1 MYGNATKL
9 DVDFRGLNIILLD
22 YVYIALDHN
31 SLVLDR
37 VYTLTSAEVLAGYL
51 PALTDGVRRAGVV
64 IPWRDNVREGE
75 GGTWKHFDT
84 FIPIYEHNYPVFK
97 F

>member
-37 VYTLTSAEVLAGYL
+37 VYTLTSAEVFGGLL
-51 PALTDGVRRAGVV
+51 PALTSRDQREGVV
-64 IPWRDNVREGE
+64 IP
-75 GGTWKHFDT
+75 
-84 FIPIYEHNYPVFK
+84 
-97 F
+97 